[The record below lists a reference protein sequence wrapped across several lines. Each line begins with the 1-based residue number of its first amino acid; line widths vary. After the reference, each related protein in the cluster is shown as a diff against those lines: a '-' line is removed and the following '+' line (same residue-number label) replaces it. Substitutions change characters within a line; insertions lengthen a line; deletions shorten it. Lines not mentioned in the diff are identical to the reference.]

1 MMSLRRVK
9 HTIIINYDERQK
21 KKFREDL
28 YHYEKDENVYIIYK
42 TFRDGKGGQ
51 IKFCYKK

>member
-28 YHYEKDENVYIIYK
+28 YHYQKDENVYVIYK

>member
-9 HTIIINYDERQK
+9 HTIIIKYDERQK

-28 YHYEKDENVYIIYK
+28 YHYEKDENVYVIYK
-42 TFRDGKGGQ
+42 IFRDGKGGQ